1 MSWADV
7 IVPVGGDGTFLLS
20 ANRASPLFALS
31 QQKTPIVGFNSDPQH
46 SEGRLMLPKQY
57 SENPEE
63 AVDRIKHVSSVHA
76 LLMYH
81 YLIVIPSL
89 PGCLQVDA
97 SLAHTHHAAG
107 QQWQDSRVDG
117 PVQAHHC
124 QNGASEHIT
133 GTAGRENGHQV
144 QGQNE
149 ASIAVSGAER
159 GKPRKAGR

>member
-63 AVDRIKHVSSVHA
+63 AVGRIKHVSSVYA
-76 LLMYH
+76 LALVPLELK
-81 YLIVIPSL
+81 LISSAF
-89 PGCLQVDA
+89 PG
-97 SLAHTHHAAG
+97 
-107 QQWQDSRVDG
+107 
-117 PVQAHHC
+117 
-124 QNGASEHIT
+124 
-133 GTAGRENGHQV
+133 
-144 QGQNE
+144 
-149 ASIAVSGAER
+149 
-159 GKPRKAGR
+159 